1 MNINKDEA
9 RILAAALNDFKF
21 RLNDVHYIDGLFL
34 KLEKLEVKLENF
46 GKDNRRRGR
55 TTQDSFTDCLK
66 RYKAK

>member
-21 RLNDVHYIDGLFL
+21 RLNDFYYSDGLFS

-66 RYKAK
+66 RFKKV